1 MNVNKWGFWNND
13 KFNGFG
19 QLRNL
24 ECTNRESKFL
34 DLDLWENYQGE
45 FKNGLFDGYGILTMP
60 NKSRFHGL
68 FKEGKANGKG

>member
-1 MNVNKWGFWNND
+1 LN
-13 KFNGFG
+13 
-19 QLRNL
+19 
-24 ECTNRESKFL
+24 
-34 DLDLWENYQGE
+34 LWENYQGE